1 MRNGAGPGKAS
12 HTAPP
17 PGLLSLSGRCF
28 HGKVITAG
36 SQCWLA
42 GDRLGAVAWGGRGWP
57 GGGAAQGGGDGG
69 ASGGGVGGGGGG
81 GLPVGP
87 GGWGGGEARPCARRR
102 GARAAA

>member
-42 GDRLGAVAWGGRGWP
+42 GDRLGAVACGGRGWP
-57 GGGAAQGGGDGG
+57 GGGAAQGGGDGV
-69 ASGGGVGGGGGG
+69 ARGGGVAGGGVGGHQLGTAGGGGGG
-81 GLPVGP
+81 GVPWAGRAP
-87 GGWGGGEARPCARRR
+87 GRPP
-102 GARAAA
+102 G